1 MTARIVSS
9 SFRMGQGG
17 AATASGTLQWD
28 VGSNSG
34 DISGLHASDKVCE
47 KTTSGGSGYS
57 VFVCK
62 QRFPATGTHTIDV
75 RVDSRST
82 EMAIGVVKSFSDIQ
96 SHDKSSKGWIGGG
109 SNGWGVFNDGDGCH
123 SGSWNSL
130 SPGFSSGDTVKII
143 YNADAGTFGWA
154 VKGTTH
160 SAVYSGVTGP
170 VYLAV
175 SMGASG
181 TCKTTIAASSFPM
194 GTTDVAVAS
203 DAPHSG
209 TTPEYEWL
217 VESPMTAVNDI
228 VECGQASGFSGYKAA
243 VSKIAFPS
251 TGTHYVEVNV
261 ERRDDSMAIGV
272 VKSWD
277 LLQTHSNGS
286 KGYIGNGSHG
296 WCLFSDGDG
305 AHDGSWK
312 GGSPG
317 ISSGTGGTKVKL
329 VFNADRGDLGWV
341 VGGTDRGVVYTGLP
355 TGQGVYFAVAM
366 GSSGGRVK
374 ILSASFPMGGAPSA
388 AASVFTVS
396 ACGMTEFNGTYAV
409 DTAKDGGVRNGK
421 PCYRKNAAGSA
432 GGKQTVNFS
441 SGSWYMCED
450 HSGSWYKVSSSADLP
465 PASGWSTGSNG
476 TGSPPHLM
484 FSAAGSATADSLDTW
499 HDISARCRVPKA
511 SSNIAGSQNALA
523 TTPDYWESNGK
534 QPSDTDPHWLEI
546 ELPSSTTLVPRYCKL
561 ETVARVYTELSYCPR
576 TVHIRTRCQGQ
587 TDFGPRGP
595 AMELPKDDF
604 SRVPLFETAFPIL
617 AVTPGASIA
626 AVTAAPLS
634 QPAILKMPGS
644 GSCGNRNHWF
654 DIRSKS
660 ASDIEI
666 VDIVGWTSNHG
677 ALVYWRPGTHNGYE
691 HSSDGWTEIGTTPE
705 PVLSPHIV
713 IPAGGTIGIYLYG
726 TDSSSIDNTDSSD
739 SCGTVFHE
747 NSDIAVLVGKAADGG
762 RFSPDERGDS
772 WLQQGR
778 GKRGLKGRVVYS
790 AVQKL
795 ASATGP
801 HVVPFVP
808 GAPMIEAIRIEVV
821 ANHCDG
827 PTISADPSDGGVD
840 CRIGA
845 LQIFVCTRSTDVH
858 TLEQAMAQAQAALAT
873 AQSDLA
879 AAVKRPGIIAALSP
893 AATEGQL
900 LAEIEALDTPL
911 SACRQELQTISPAAT
926 AEQIHAEMLGLPDA
940 AQGLMLVVQLQSSLI
955 QCMLKQ
961 KQALVDGCG
970 QAGIA
975 GFLQVCV

>member
-388 AASVFTVS
+388 AASAVASGAPHSGTAFKTVWSRTHKQDEIVIDSDLVARNPAGGGKCVWSEDTLPSTGCHYWEVTMNYPGKSKGDSMGNCYMVGVTNHTRKDISGVYNESGTWGLSDYGDSDALRVNGS
-396 ACGMTEFNGTYAV
+396 AKGSVPNNSSGKAYGSGDRVGVLADMDARPRTLQFFRDGQRLDGAV
-409 DTAKDGGVRNGK
+409 VAGFPEGVR
-421 PCYRKNAAGSA
+421 
-432 GGKQTVNFS
+432 
-441 SGSWYMCED
+441 
-450 HSGSWYKVSSSADLP
+450 
-465 PASGWSTGSNG
+465 
-476 TGSPPHLM
+476 
-484 FSAAGSATADSLDTW
+484 
-499 HDISARCRVPKA
+499 
-511 SSNIAGSQNALA
+511 
-523 TTPDYWESNGK
+523 
-534 QPSDTDPHWLEI
+534 
-546 ELPSSTTLVPRYCKL
+546 
-561 ETVARVYTELSYCPR
+561 
-576 TVHIRTRCQGQ
+576 
-587 TDFGPRGP
+587 
-595 AMELPKDDF
+595 
-604 SRVPLFETAFPIL
+604 
-617 AVTPGASIA
+617 IA
-626 AVTAAPLS
+626 AVPYNSNVTATLAFPVPAGLTADES
-634 QPAILKMPGS
+634 ARLGASVAASSGAAYLPPPAFKLDNASTRTIDGIFIRQHDGSYKKDGSSSTLTYHASRKGQPMWVFS
-644 GSCGNRNHWF
+644 H
-654 DIRSKS
+654 
-660 ASDIEI
+660 
-666 VDIVGWTSNHG
+666 
-677 ALVYWRPGTHNGYE
+677 
-691 HSSDGWTEIGTTPE
+691 SDGDGLEA
-705 PVLSPHIV
+705 
-713 IPAGGTIGIYLYG
+713 PAET
-726 TDSSSIDNTDSSD
+726 
-739 SCGTVFHE
+739 
-747 NSDIAVLVGKAADGG
+747 K
-762 RFSPDERGDS
+762 
-772 WLQQGR
+772 
-778 GKRGLKGRVVYS
+778 VYPP
-790 AVQKL
+790 L
-795 ASATGP
+795 GP
-801 HVVPFVP
+801 WY
-808 GAPMIEAIRIEVV
+808 V
-821 ANHCDG
+821 A
-827 PTISADPSDGGVD
+827 
-840 CRIGA
+840 
-845 LQIFVCTRSTDVH
+845 
-858 TLEQAMAQAQAALAT
+858 
-873 AQSDLA
+873 
-879 AAVKRPGIIAALSP
+879 
-893 AATEGQL
+893 
-900 LAEIEALDTPL
+900 
-911 SACRQELQTISPAAT
+911 
-926 AEQIHAEMLGLPDA
+926 
-940 AQGLMLVVQLQSSLI
+940 
-955 QCMLKQ
+955 
-961 KQALVDGCG
+961 
-970 QAGIA
+970 
-975 GFLQVCV
+975 